1 MSGKAYLEFLN
12 DIGKNKPNSFINNDD
27 CPFCNRDKLIDI
39 IDEKGPFVLL
49 KNKYPTLKDTLQL
62 VVIESYDCNGCI
74 AYYDLEYIYKL
85 MRFGIKH
92 WLNIEKS
99 NEYKS
104 VIFCKNHGLKSG
116 ASLRHPHMQII
127 GFKNIDYK
135 EELDDEYF
143 EGIEIYRNEQC
154 LVNLSSRP
162 ITEFSEFNIII
173 DDCLSGLMDLS
184 ICLKKVVHFILNNFY
199 YKCDSF
205 NLFFY
210 HWKDEVICKV
220 VPRFV
225 TSPLVVGYKIKQCP
239 SSSSQIAYRLK
250 DMYFQ

>member
-12 DIGKNKPNSFINNDD
+12 EIGENKPNSFLKNDE
-27 CPFCNRDKLIDI
+27 CPFCNRGELIDI

-62 VVIESYDCNGCI
+62 VVIESYDCNGCM
-74 AYYDLEYIYKL
+74 AYYDLEYIHKL

-92 WLNIEKS
+92 WLNIEK
-99 NEYKS
+99 NDEYKS
-104 VIFCKNHGLKSG
+104 VIFCKNHGLRAG

-135 EELDDEYF
+135 EELDDENF
-143 EGIEIYRNEQC
+143 EGIEVYRSDQC
-154 LVNLSSRP
+154 LVNLSNKP
-162 ITEFSEFNIII
+162 ITEFNEFNIII
-173 DDCLSGLMDLS
+173 DDCLSGLKDFS
-184 ICLKKVVHFILNNFY
+184 ISLKKVVHFILNNFY

-210 HWKDEVICKV
+210 HWKDKIICKV

-239 SSSSQIAYRLK
+239 NSSSQIAYKLK